1 MLYDKYI
8 SMRKNNRE
16 VKRWKKMI
24 SFKNKYKAIKN
35 AFKPTIKVED
45 FHFLIKIVTM
55 CTASTVLHY

>member
-35 AFKPTIKVED
+35 AFKPTIKVD
-45 FHFLIKIVTM
+45 FHLLIKIVTM
-55 CTASTVLHY
+55 CTTSTVLHY